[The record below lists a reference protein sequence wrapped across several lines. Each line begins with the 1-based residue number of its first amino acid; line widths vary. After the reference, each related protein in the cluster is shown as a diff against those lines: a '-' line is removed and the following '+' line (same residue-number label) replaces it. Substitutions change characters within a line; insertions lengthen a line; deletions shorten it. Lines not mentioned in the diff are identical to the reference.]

1 MPLIKSAKKQMR
13 QSLKHRVRN
22 YRVRTDL
29 KLVIKEVMEVARH
42 DKKEDAQKAV
52 QKAYKIIDTAA
63 KKGIIHSNNADRKKS
78 HMARLIAD
86 MGQKKH
92 DASATTKKSKA
103 KKVVSQVDTEVEE
116 ASSPQ
121 EESAE

>member
-63 KKGIIHSNNADRKKS
+63 KKGIIHANNADRKKS

-92 DASATTKKSKA
+92 DAPATIKKSKA
-103 KKVVSQVDTEVEE
+103 KKSAPQVEAEVAEE
-116 ASSPQ
+116 TGQ
-121 EESAE
+121 EESA

>member
-13 QSLKHRVRN
+13 QSLKHRVSN

-52 QKAYKIIDTAA
+52 RKAYKIIDTAA
-63 KKGIIHSNNADRKKS
+63 KKGIIHANNADRKKS

-92 DASATTKKSKA
+92 DAPATAKKSKA
-103 KKVVSQVDTEVEE
+103 KKSAPQVEAEVAEE
-116 ASSPQ
+116 TGQ
-121 EESAE
+121 EESA